1 VKLVFRKS
9 DGFLSSRGNFHA
21 DPCFSSP
28 SFESVAPVIRP
39 ILTREEAAIQVRG
52 KTIAFSLHQRHETFW
67 NGYPEPELAFQG
79 EKSYL
84 DLDVTCMT
92 EDENVDDHLEVLCL
106 LVGMSDFDFYPIWE
120 RRYLFLDPYIV
131 QYGLVLQKTSTG
143 QYTRVGV
150 FELDSQKGWFG
161 DPKIQTVEII

>member
-1 VKLVFRKS
+1 
-9 DGFLSSRGNFHA
+9 
-21 DPCFSSP
+21 
-28 SFESVAPVIRP
+28 
-39 ILTREEAAIQVRG
+39 
-52 KTIAFSLHQRHETFW
+52 
-67 NGYPEPELAFQG
+67 
-79 EKSYL
+79 
-84 DLDVTCMT
+84 M
-92 EDENVDDHLEVLCL
+92 DDHLEVLCL
-106 LVGMSDFDFYPIWE
+106 LVGMSDLDFDPIWE